1 MSLTT
6 AAALDRP
13 LITPTGPCERHLML
27 TLQAPA
33 GVVRRLPLNMALV
46 IDASGSMSGEKLARA
61 TEAACFVVRHLSTVD
76 RVAVICYDDD
86 VTIVAPSTLLTSG
99 ARADLLR
106 AINHIQTGGMTNLGG
121 GWLSGCQ
128 QVALHQHGE
137 AQLDRALV
145 LTDGLANVGITNLE
159 DLVEHARQL
168 RLRGIVTST
177 MGVGADFNEELLEAM
192 ARHGGGRF
200 QYVETAKHIPDCV
213 QGELGEL
220 LQLYARKLAV
230 EIELPDGVRLVR
242 CLNDYVAEETPRGV
256 LLRLG
261 DLIAGETR
269 RVTLKLSAGSGALG
283 STLPLIARALYVA
296 TETGQGMET
305 AFPAVALRYA
315 EQEAVDTQ
323 QTDDEVA
330 GEVALLLAAQAK
342 EEAARLSRRGD
353 HSAAAGT
360 LRLASQTLAASPAM
374 AAPGVAAE
382 ATALYALAVDADQ
395 GLSEAQRKEMHY
407 QSYLSRFS
415 RKRYDSQGK
424 PS

>member
-1 MSLTT
+1 MSLTI

-13 LITPTGPCERHLML
+13 LLTPDSLCERHLML

-33 GVVRRLPLNMALV
+33 GAVRRLPLNLALV

-61 TEAACFVVRHLSTVD
+61 AEAACFVVRHLSAVD
-76 RVAVICYDDD
+76 RVAVVSYDDD
-86 VTIVAPSTLLTSG
+86 VTVVAPSTLLTPA

-106 AINHIQTGGMTNLGG
+106 AITHIQTGGMTNLGG

-128 QVALHQHGE
+128 QVAAHQNGD
-137 AQLDRALV
+137 AQMDRALV

-200 QYVETAKHIPDCV
+200 QYVESAKHIPDCV

-220 LQLYARKLAV
+220 LQLHARKLAV
-230 EIELPDGVRLVR
+230 EVDLPEGVRLAR
-242 CLNDYVAEETPRGV
+242 CLNDYVVEETAHGV
-256 LLRLG
+256 RLRLG

-269 RVTLKLSAGSGALG
+269 RVVLKLAIGAGALA
-283 STLPLIARALYVA
+283 SSLPLTARALYVA
-296 TETGQGMET
+296 TETGQGLET
-305 AFPAVALRYA
+305 AFPIVALRYA
-315 EQEAVDTQ
+315 PQEAVDTQ
-323 QTDDEVA
+323 RTDGEVA
-330 GEVALLLAAQAK
+330 REVALLLAAQAK
-342 EEAARLSRRGD
+342 EEAARLSRQGD
-353 HSAAAGT
+353 HAAAAGT

-374 AAPGVAAE
+374 AAPQVAQE
-382 ATALYALAVDADQ
+382 AGALYALAADADQ
-395 GLSEAQRKEMHY
+395 GLSESQRKELHY

-415 RKRYDSQGK
+415 RKRYDK
-424 PS
+424 NK